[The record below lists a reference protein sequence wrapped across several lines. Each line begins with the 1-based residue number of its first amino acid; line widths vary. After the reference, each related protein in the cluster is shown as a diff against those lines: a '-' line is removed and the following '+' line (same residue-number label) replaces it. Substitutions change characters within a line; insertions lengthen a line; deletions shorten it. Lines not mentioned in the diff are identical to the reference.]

1 MEKKIVSKRNLI
13 KIYLELWVNLSFK
26 RRKQITLA
34 FILIMFSAFAEM
46 IAVLSIYPLLKIIT
60 SEKDVLDDRLI
71 SIFKNLLSDFNNQDM
86 ILFFTLLFVFS
97 ILLNAVLKLG
107 NIFYST
113 RLIAALGDDFGSFI
127 FNKILHL
134 SYEEKVKQ
142 NSSNLIASINSHV
155 PSAIT
160 SIEVAFNFISFG
172 VTSIFILSG
181 MIIIS
186 LKITLVSLILFGS
199 IYYLI
204 IFLLRKKIYNYGK
217 LFAKNNAFT
226 VDYIQ

>member
-127 FNKILHL
+127 FNI
-134 SYEEKVKQ
+134 
-142 NSSNLIASINSHV
+142 
-155 PSAIT
+155 
-160 SIEVAFNFISFG
+160 VAAN
-172 VTSIFILSG
+172 
-181 MIIIS
+181 
-186 LKITLVSLILFGS
+186 
-199 IYYLI
+199 
-204 IFLLRKKIYNYGK
+204 
-217 LFAKNNAFT
+217 
-226 VDYIQ
+226 

>member
-1 MEKKIVSKRNLI
+1 MILLKILIIKRLESKNNGKKMVSKRNLI

-107 NIFYST
+107 NIF
-113 RLIAALGDDFGSFI
+113 IPQD
-127 FNKILHL
+127 
-134 SYEEKVKQ
+134 
-142 NSSNLIASINSHV
+142 
-155 PSAIT
+155 
-160 SIEVAFNFISFG
+160 
-172 VTSIFILSG
+172 
-181 MIIIS
+181 
-186 LKITLVSLILFGS
+186 
-199 IYYLI
+199 
-204 IFLLRKKIYNYGK
+204 
-217 LFAKNNAFT
+217 
-226 VDYIQ
+226 